1 MEICVIDDGAAQTK
15 LRFRQNGRLKTIKF
29 PSLAVDYF
37 QSDTHGIVDSA
48 YYVESECYTVVARED
63 DPIRTDTNQFQTS
76 RVNRVFI
83 HEALR
88 RAGIT
93 GEVIVGVTLPL
104 HQYFELGITG
114 VVNTARI
121 DQKKRNVM
129 GPIQGAKRKLVT
141 ISNCVVFPESLP
153 AGIDELMMMEK
164 GELKLKPEYVGID
177 RICCIDVGGHSVDI
191 ILFDAL
197 SNRVIN
203 KKTIESG
210 VLKLVD
216 RMQNRLG
223 KMLELSVP
231 VERSVA
237 TKAIETKVYDGHD
250 LTDIIDEVSLPLV
263 QKIMSTVA
271 EVASPRSTDLFLIV
285 GGGAQ
290 LVEKPMRSYTDAS
303 KVVIPENPDEAIVR
317 GAFKML
323 ETRVQQET
331 IHQHKAVKI

>member
-1 MEICVIDDGAAQTK
+1 
-15 LRFRQNGRLKTIKF
+15 
-29 PSLAVDYF
+29 
-37 QSDTHGIVDSA
+37 
-48 YYVESECYTVVARED
+48 
-63 DPIRTDTNQFQTS
+63 
-76 RVNRVFI
+76 
-83 HEALR
+83 
-88 RAGIT
+88 
-93 GEVIVGVTLPL
+93 
-104 HQYFELGITG
+104 
-114 VVNTARI
+114 
-121 DQKKRNVM
+121 
-129 GPIQGAKRKLVT
+129 
-141 ISNCVVFPESLP
+141 
-153 AGIDELMMMEK
+153 
-164 GELKLKPEYVGID
+164 
-177 RICCIDVGGHSVDI
+177 
-191 ILFDAL
+191 
-197 SNRVIN
+197 
-203 KKTIESG
+203 
-210 VLKLVD
+210 
-216 RMQNRLG
+216 
-223 KMLELSVP
+223 MLELSVP